1 MADNARGIHVSPGI
15 YTREI
20 DMTYAVR
27 SLGITTLGLAGET
40 LKGPAFQPMDIANWR
55 EFQEVFGGTSTE
67 KFKGSQ
73 YPKYEL
79 PYIAKSYLTE
89 SEQLKVVRVLGLSGY
104 NAGPAW
110 LVTANGQAVALLRSR
125 GTYKPFQTGSTTVC
139 TCEPSKYDSLSFYV
153 GEPALCESS
162 VNDCSKKEYNLNA
175 LQIKPYIPIN
185 SDGDECEG
193 YEITGVE
200 GDSWNAIS
208 QYNHGRFKL
217 VGVYGAHCK
226 SDVDTII
233 AQKQFEKGYFEYAVS
248 LNPYVKDVLLI
259 IWVK

>member
-15 YTREI
+15 YSREI

-40 LKGPAFQPMDIANWR
+40 LRGPAFQPMDISNWR

-79 PYIAKSYLTE
+79 PYIAKSYLSE

-110 LVTANGQAVALLRSR
+110 IVTASKGDNDGTKQAVAVIRSR
-125 GTYKPFQTGSTTVC
+125 GTYHPYDTGNTSGC
-139 TCEPSKYDSLSFYV
+139 TCETTKYDTLKYYV
-153 GEPALCESS
+153 GEKVC
-162 VNDCSKKEYNLNA
+162 
-175 LQIKPYIPIN
+175 
-185 SDGDECEG
+185 
-193 YEITGVE
+193 
-200 GDSWNAIS
+200 
-208 QYNHGRFKL
+208 
-217 VGVYGAHCK
+217 
-226 SDVDTII
+226 
-233 AQKQFEKGYFEYAVS
+233 
-248 LNPYVKDVLLI
+248 
-259 IWVK
+259 